1 MTLPGPST
9 LVLLASLVLG
19 AVPPRPA
26 VQDVPPVRLLDDGA
40 RVAIDLADVSLE
52 SFLNASRPVL
62 GVAMQWE
69 PGEVAGITLHQ
80 AGVQRCDR
88 AAFRAAF
95 DTVLRGCGFLTWI
108 DPAAP
113 TPVIHVFSPSRSRA
127 GQRNLPFTPPMLP
140 ADQLDA
146 PPFQE
151 APLYTTIFALQHA
164 AAADVKPIVA
174 ALVDPLVESIDSIDR
189 SNQLLVVASLP
200 HLRAV
205 RDALAGLD
213 VPAKG
218 EEGLAARV
226 TELEKQ
232 LADLASRL
240 EALEAAG
247 QSSAQPAAPP
257 AGG

>member
-1 MTLPGPST
+1 MTLPGPSA

-19 AVPPRPA
+19 AVPPPHA

-40 RVAIDLADVSLE
+40 RVAIDLANVSLE

-62 GVAMQWE
+62 GVALQWE

-80 AGVQRCDR
+80 SGLQRCER

-113 TPVIHVFSPSRSRA
+113 TPVIHVFSPSKSR
-127 GQRNLPFTPPMLP
+127 GQRNLPFTPPML
-140 ADQLDA
+140 AAEHLDA
-146 PPFQE
+146 PPLQE
-151 APLYTTIFALQHA
+151 APLYTTIFTLQHA
-164 AAADVKPIVA
+164 AATEVKPLVA
-174 ALVDPLVESIDSIDR
+174 AFVDPLVESIDTIDR
-189 SNQLLVVASLP
+189 SNQLFVVASQA

-213 VPAKG
+213 VPAKS
-218 EEGLAARV
+218 EDGLAARV
-226 TELEKQ
+226 TALEKQ
-232 LADLASRL
+232 VADLTARL
-240 EALEAAG
+240 ATLEAAG
-247 QSSAQPAAPP
+247 AGPP
-257 AGG
+257 